1 MAEALFKAGKDYE
14 LLALPG
20 FTHMVPDPVITT
32 RLNERMANF
41 FTKSLAPE
49 GRG

>member
-32 RLNERMANF
+32 RLNEKMAGF
-41 FTKSLAPE
+41 FTKNLARS
-49 GRG
+49 G